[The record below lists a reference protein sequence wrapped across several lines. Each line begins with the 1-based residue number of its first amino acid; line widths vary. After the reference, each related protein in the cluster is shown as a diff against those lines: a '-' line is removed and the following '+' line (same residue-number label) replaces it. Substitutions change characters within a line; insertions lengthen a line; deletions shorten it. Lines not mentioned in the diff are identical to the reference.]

1 MGLFDKFK
9 KKNDD
14 WKNAY
19 MGKPNFYKGKA
30 GKSFGAFTLTENTLT
45 FLSKNPNEH
54 IKVLNRV
61 LKR

>member
-1 MGLFDKFK
+1 
-9 KKNDD
+9 
-14 WKNAY
+14 

-45 FLSKNPNEH
+45 LLSKNPNEH

>member
-1 MGLFDKFK
+1 
-9 KKNDD
+9 
-14 WKNAY
+14 

-45 FLSKNPNEH
+45 LLSKNPNKH